1 MMGDALRAIGRI
13 FMPPQTKALMDENER
28 LQRHCTD
35 LEERLQAL
43 DEHAKETG
51 GLLYELQ
58 RVYASEHFGLQ
69 ESMRNLNIERMRNAG
84 AFADRE
90 IVLERAR
97 LLQKRIAHMK
107 SRLSRYEAVEAEL
120 FDEEPIVVEE
130 RPAAPPAEFGK
141 GDDEPRGNGRS

>member
-1 MMGDALRAIGRI
+1 MGEVLRAIGRI
-13 FMPPQTKALMDENER
+13 FIAPRTKALLDENDR
-28 LQRHCTD
+28 LQKHCAD
-35 LEERLQAL
+35 LEERLHAL
-43 DEHAKETG
+43 DEHTKETG

-58 RVYASEHFGLQ
+58 RVYASEHFELQ

-97 LLQKRIAHMK
+97 LLQTRIAELK
-107 SRLSRYEAVEAEL
+107 SRLSRCETVDAEL

-141 GDDEPRGNGRS
+141 GDDEPRGNGPS